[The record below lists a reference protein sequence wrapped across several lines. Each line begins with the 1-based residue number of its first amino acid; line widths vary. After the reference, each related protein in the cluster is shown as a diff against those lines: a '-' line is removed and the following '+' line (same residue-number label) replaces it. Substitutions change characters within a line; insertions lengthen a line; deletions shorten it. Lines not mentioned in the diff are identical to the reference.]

1 MYGRNL
7 LQIVRGRGKEEEV
20 ELFLQEIK
28 LERNKIELNKG
39 LV

>member
-1 MYGRNL
+1 MYRRNL